1 MKQFDLFSVSA
12 GNEASGEKLTTEIEK
27 DRSQIATGGPKRR
40 TLLPDITSFFDGE
53 LLYVSDFIAPDVASQ
68 LFEKLRND
76 LHWQSEQ
83 VKVYGKWHTIPRMQ
97 AWYGGEQA
105 TYSYSGKTMQP
116 LPLTAELDSLRQAC
130 SRVANVTFNSV
141 LTNLYRNGEDC
152 MGNHSDDEPELG
164 DRPCIA
170 SVTLGATRRF
180 DLLHKRRP
188 YKLQLYPESGS
199 LLLMKGDTQ
208 THWQHGIARTKRP
221 VGERINLTFRRII
234 Y

>member
-1 MKQFDLFSVSA
+1 MKQFDLFSVAA
-12 GNEASGEKLTTEIEK
+12 GNGAPDKKLTTEFAK
-27 DRSQIATGGPKRR
+27 DRSTVAKGKARRR
-40 TLLPDITSFFDGE
+40 TLLPDLTSFFDGE
-53 LLYVSDFIAPDVASQ
+53 LLYLPDFIAPDAAQQ
-68 LFEKLRND
+68 LFVKLRRE

-83 VKVYGKWHTIPRMQ
+83 VKVFGKWHTIPRMQ
-97 AWYGGEQA
+97 AWYGTERA
-105 TYSYSGKTMQP
+105 SYSYSGKIMQP

-130 SRVANVTFNSV
+130 TSAAGEAFNSV
-141 LTNLYRNGEDC
+141 LANLYRNGEDC

-164 DRPCIA
+164 DQPCIA
-170 SVTLGATRRF
+170 SLTLGATRRF

-188 YKLQLYPESGS
+188 YKLQLYPEPGS

-234 Y
+234 F